1 MSIKITG
8 TGSYIP
14 DVKVSNADFHQHEFY
29 TTEGVYLDRPPEE
42 ITRKFEEITGIRER
56 RYATS
61 EQNTSTLAY
70 EAGQRAIED
79 AGCSPEEIDGIF
91 VAHNFGDVAVGQHLP
106 DLLPSMATRVK
117 HSLGIQNPD
126 CIAFDLLY
134 GCPGW
139 IQTVIT
145 AHHYLK
151 ADAGKRYLV
160 VGAETLSRNIDP
172 YDRDGMIFADGAGAC
187 ILERVED
194 GKTDT
199 GVLSTVSQTFTQEEA
214 FYLHHG
220 MTYHPESS
228 SPDRY
233 VKMNGRR
240 IFEFGLS
247 HVPAAMKKALEKAQV
262 PVEDL
267 HKVLIHQAN
276 EKMDEGII
284 KRFYKQYRQPVPENI
299 MPMSIHELGNS
310 SVATVPTLLDR
321 MLHGQMDGHTAQAGD
336 VILMTSV
343 GSGMALNALVY
354 RL

>member
-14 DVKVSNADFHQHEFY
+14 EVKVTNADFHQHEFY
-29 TTEGVYLDRPPEE
+29 AADGTYLDRPPEE

-56 RYATS
+56 RYAQNG
-61 EQNTSTLAY
+61 ENTSTLAY
-70 EAGQRAIED
+70 EAGRRALED
-79 AGCSPEEIDGIF
+79 AGCASEEIDGIF
-91 VAHNFGDVAVGQHLP
+91 VAHNFGDVEAGQHLP

-117 HSLGIQNPD
+117 HYLGIQNPD

-139 IQTVIT
+139 IQGVIT

-151 ADAGKRYLV
+151 AEAGKRYLII
-160 VGAETLSRNIDP
+160 GSETLSRNLDP
-172 YDRDGMIFADGAGAC
+172 YDRDAMIFSDGAGAC
-187 ILERVED
+187 ILEQVND
-194 GKTDT
+194 GLTYT
-199 GVLSTVSQTFTQEEA
+199 GVLSTVSQTYTQEEA
-214 FYLHHG
+214 YFLHHG
-220 MTYHPESS
+220 KTYHPESS
-228 SPDRY
+228 QPDRY

-262 PVEDL
+262 PVEEL

-276 EKMDEGII
+276 AKMDEAII
-284 KRFYKQYRQPVPENI
+284 KRFYKQYRLPVAEGI
-299 MPMSIHELGNS
+299 MPMSIQELGNS
-310 SVATVPTLLDR
+310 SVATVPTLLDCL
-321 MLHGQMDGHTAQAGD
+321 MHGKLDGHSAAPGD
-336 VILMTSV
+336 VLLLTSV